1 MIYNF
6 IIFAILGACIGSVLN
21 AVAVRWGKN
30 ESIVFEV
37 GANGKKQWTRSRCM
51 SCGHVLSGIEL
62 IPIVSFVMQR
72 GRCKAC
78 HVRLSSQYVLVEIA
92 AAVLG
97 ALPWLVLW
105 WNEQHAWLCSF
116 QSMCA
121 SVAPL
126 FFPIGAA
133 QAAVIAVFSWI
144 LLFLFLYD
152 LRYQII
158 LDRVS
163 VPAALLAVLTSVYLF
178 GRTWESIGLGVLI
191 GGGLFAVQFIV
202 SRGKWIG
209 GGDMRMGFLMG
220 ALLGLPSTV
229 VALLLTYC
237 IGAGVAIY
245 LLLTGKAKR
254 DTKIA
259 LGTFIALATVI
270 CLYIGDA
277 LANWY
282 LGILG
287 L

>member
-1 MIYNF
+1 MTVYWAIA
-6 IIFAILGACIGSVLN
+6 FAILGSCIGSFLN
-21 AVAVRWGKN
+21 ATAVRWGKG
-30 ESIVFEV
+30 ESIIFETD
-37 GANGKKQWTRSRCM
+37 ADGKKQVTRSRCV
-51 SCGHVLSGIEL
+51 SCGHVLSGVEL

-72 GRCKAC
+72 GRCRAC
-78 HVRLSSQYVLVEIA
+78 HVRLSAQYLFVEIA

-97 ALPWLVLW
+97 TLPWLVLW
-105 WNEQHAWLCSF
+105 FRSMEPHVSVIFPLNETQV
-116 QSMCA
+116 
-121 SVAPL
+121 VA
-126 FFPIGAA
+126 
-133 QAAVIAVFSWI
+133 IALFSWA

-163 VPAALLAVLTSVYLF
+163 IPSIAIAILVSAVVFERSVLSIILGALV
-178 GRTWESIGLGVLI
+178 
-191 GGGLFAVQFIV
+191 GGGLFLAQFII

-209 GGDMRMGFLMG
+209 GGDIRMGLLMG

-229 VALLLTYC
+229 AALFLTYM
-237 IGAGVAIY
+237 IGAAFALY
-245 LLLTGKAKR
+245 LLATGKAKR

-270 CLYIGDA
+270 CLYIGDF

-287 L
+287 F